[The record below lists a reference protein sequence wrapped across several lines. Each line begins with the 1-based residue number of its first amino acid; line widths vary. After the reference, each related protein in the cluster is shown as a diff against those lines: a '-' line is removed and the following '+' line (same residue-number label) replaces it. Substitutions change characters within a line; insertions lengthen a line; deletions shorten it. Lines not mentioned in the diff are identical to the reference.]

1 MRCFSFCLMLC
12 LWGMGANA
20 DITGLWID
28 SCDNFSSG
36 THGYN
41 YCNGTYNCGTSG
53 YPFGTAYPYCGVVDL
68 SDMND
73 DLSEMLLCFETQ
85 EQCETMVAGCA
96 SNYYG
101 TDVIPDISRSAAS
114 PYDTFSLE
122 NYEQFTCC
130 QSCTGY
136 TYTDN
141 TTYYLAR
148 RSARS
153 CTTTGTC
160 STVASGWTCLAGSY
174 SGNNKGSS
182 SQSSPMNATSELGC
196 VTCASG
202 TGNDAATSAY
212 GAANPRYCYLPT
224 GTTGTD
230 NTGNYKYTSN
240 CYYGS

>member
-73 DLSEMLLCFETQ
+73 DLSEMLLCFKTQ

-136 TYTDN
+136 TYTDYTSYN
-141 TTYYLAR
+141 MAR

-153 CTTTGTC
+153 CSTDGTCTTTGA
-160 STVASGWTCLAGSY
+160 VWTCLQGYY
-174 SGNNKGSS
+174 SSTHKQTS
-182 SQSSPMNATSELGC
+182 SQNSPAGASSELQC
-196 VTCASG
+196 ITCASG
-202 TGNDAATSAY
+202 TGNDDATSGY
-212 GAANPRYCYLPT
+212 GAATPNWCYLPSGTMGNDDT
-224 GTTGTD
+224 GG
-230 NTGNYKYTSN
+230 YKYTSN
-240 CYYGS
+240 CYYGQ